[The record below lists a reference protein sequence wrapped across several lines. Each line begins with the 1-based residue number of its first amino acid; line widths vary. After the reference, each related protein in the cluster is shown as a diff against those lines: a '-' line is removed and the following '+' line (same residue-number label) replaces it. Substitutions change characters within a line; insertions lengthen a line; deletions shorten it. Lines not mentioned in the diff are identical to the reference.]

1 LIDLHTHTTASDG
14 LDTPA
19 DLVARAAAAG
29 VSVLGVTDHD
39 TVAGCGAAADA
50 CRMRGL
56 AFVPGIEITA
66 VRDEADVHVLGYFID
81 TASPGLDGFLAAQ
94 RQARIVRLRAMIARL
109 AELGIHLDGEAL
121 MQPALD
127 DPTKAIG
134 RPAVA
139 RALVAAGR
147 VRSTD
152 EAFEHL
158 LGRGRPAFVPR
169 AGAPPEEVFARIHE
183 AGGIASIAHPGL
195 TGRDAWIPEFA
206 AAGADAIEAYHSDH
220 DEQATMRYLAL
231 AARHA
236 LLVTGGSDYHGDHTH
251 APAPGCVSLPREWY
265 ERLVKRIADGGW
277 RNADRSVD

>member
-50 CRMRGL
+50 CRMHRL
-56 AFVPGIEITA
+56 VFVPGIEITA
-66 VRDEADVHVLGYFID
+66 VRDEADIHVLGYFID
-81 TASPGLDGFLAAQ
+81 TASAGLARFLAVQ
-94 RQARIVRLRAMIARL
+94 RQARIDRLRAMIARL
-109 AELGIHLDGEAL
+109 AALGIHLDGEAL
-121 MQPALD
+121 VRPAID

-147 VRSTD
+147 VGSTD
-152 EAFEHL
+152 EAFAQL
-158 LGRGRPAFVPR
+158 LGRGRPGFVPR
-169 AGAPPEEVFARIHE
+169 AGAPPEDVFARIHE
-183 AGGIASIAHPGL
+183 AGGVASIAHPAL
-195 TGRDAWIPEFA
+195 IGRDAWIPEFA
-206 AAGADAIEAYHSDH
+206 AAGADALEAYHSDH

-231 AARHA
+231 AARHR
-236 LLVTGGSDYHGDHTH
+236 LLVTGGSDYHGDDTH
-251 APAPGCVSLPREWY
+251 APAPGCVSLPRDCY
-265 ERLVKRIADGGW
+265 ERLIAA
-277 RNADRSVD
+277 R